1 MRTRIRHFRK
11 QRGLTQSELAAS
23 LGTTAATVSRLET
36 ADMTVSTGWLE
47 RLAAVLGVE
56 VADLVG
62 GSERAGLVCLAELG
76 RGGAVRAL
84 AEGLPLSP
92 SLAAPAREPLAFRV
106 AEEMGSYAAGDM
118 LIADRVPAGDALPL
132 LGRDGIVAD
141 RHGGRVFGR
150 LVSVDGRHCLVVPP
164 EPGAAA
170 HDIAEADWVA
180 PVVSLVRMFA
190 PVSRPRSGR

>member
-11 QRGLTQSELAAS
+11 QRGLTQTGLAAA

-47 RLAAVLGVE
+47 RIAAVLGVE
-56 VADLVG
+56 AADLVG
-62 GSERAGLVCLAELG
+62 GSERAGLVCLAEIG

-92 SLAAPAREPLAFRV
+92 SLAAPARDPLAFRV
-106 AEEMGSYAAGDM
+106 AEDMGSYAAGDM
-118 LIADRVPAGDALPL
+118 LIADRVPAGDAAPL
-132 LGRDGIVAD
+132 LGRDCIVAD
-141 RHGGRVFGR
+141 INGERVFGR
-150 LVSVDGRHCLVVPP
+150 LVSAAGGHCLAVPP
-164 EPGAAA
+164 EAGAAA
-170 HDIAEADWVA
+170 REIAAADWIA
-180 PVVSLVRMFA
+180 PVVSLVRMFP

>member
-47 RLAAVLGVE
+47 RLAEVLGVD

-62 GSERAGLVCLAELG
+62 GERTSLVCLAELG
-76 RGGAVRAL
+76 RGGAVRTL
-84 AEGLPLSP
+84 AEGIPLPPAFAS
-92 SLAAPAREPLAFRV
+92 SAREPLAFRV
-106 AEEMGSYAAGDM
+106 SEEIGLYAAGDM
-118 LIADRVPAGDALPL
+118 LIADRVAAEEASLH
-132 LGRDGIVAD
+132 LGRDGVVAD
-141 RHGGRVFGR
+141 MNGERVFGR
-150 LVSVDGRHCLVVPP
+150 LVSASGRQCLVVPL
-164 EPGAAA
+164 ETGAAA
-170 HDIAEADWVA
+170 RDIAEADWIA
-180 PVVSLVRMFA
+180 PVVALFRTFA